1 MEVESTKEDVG
12 YGPILP
18 LVLFALV
25 LFALVVLEQSTP
37 LHGVAMFTPHREI
50 PLECG
55 T

>member
-18 LVLFALV
+18 LV